1 MLCIWSA
8 MTGKQLA
15 SIPAEEV
22 DDVRALK
29 QLLHSKH
36 RLPPPFRQR
45 LVYLDSVSDGVLDDL
60 VKLDSPMDLQLILI
74 PYVQASQLEA
84 NELAA
89 AAAKGSLPQVE
100 AKLQKPQDPNVDN
113 TSGSSPLGL
122 ATACAHLCHGWVT
135 LLHFFDGYL
144 ETIIRSKHVHFQS
157 YPNHELGIWV
167 LCICSWKPLRT
178 RIKPTR
184 IPTPP

>member
-1 MLCIWSA
+1 MPLDCSVPSSGVPRAGQASGAMLCIWSA
-8 MTGKQLA
+8 VTGKQLA

-45 LVYLDSVSDGVLDDL
+45 LVYFNSVSDGVLDDL

-74 PYVQASQLEA
+74 PYVQASQMEA

-89 AAAKGSLPQVE
+89 AAANGSLPEV
-100 AKLQKPQDPNVDN
+100 
-113 TSGSSPLGL
+113 GL
-122 ATACAHLCHGWVT
+122 SH
-135 LLHFFDGYL
+135 
-144 ETIIRSKHVHFQS
+144 
-157 YPNHELGIWV
+157 P
-167 LCICSWKPLRT
+167 CIF
-178 RIKPTR
+178 
-184 IPTPP
+184 